1 MRNFGFFIAYRAR
14 KHFKKALRLRVSRRS
29 VDLGVNLGG
38 CSPNRCPVVMQFIR
52 HITCELTDG
61 AEHLSKC
68 RERVDLPFTPMVCV
82 MPSGM
87 THTITTVVGS
97 VIQSGLWHVG
107 APELPASS
115 NKVTLD
121 ESVMG
126 ETRYD

>member
-1 MRNFGFFIAYRAR
+1 M
-14 KHFKKALRLRVSRRS
+14 SR
-29 VDLGVNLGG
+29 
-38 CSPNRCPVVMQFIR
+38 
-52 HITCELTDG
+52 E
-61 AEHLSKC
+61 
-68 RERVDLPFTPMVCV
+68 VDLPFTPMVCV